1 MYIRTRLALWFMLI
15 LATMLG
21 AFSVTIYQITR
32 NSLLGEIDRDVRQR
46 AAAIA
51 LTARPPDGTT
61 GLYVP
66 DLDVFTAP
74 DTYLELLDARGAVVA
89 RSGNLGTRVLPLSRT
104 AMAADRVDEVRIGG
118 LVLMVYARPV
128 MTVAGIQG
136 YIVVARAPR
145 TVYEA
150 VDRLRSVLYPGA
162 ALALLLTGLAVWLLT
177 RQAMRPLEDLA
188 GTAAAIAAA
197 RDHTRRLAGPRS
209 SNEIGRLSMTINS
222 MLQALEDAY
231 RQLQTLNDLQRQF
244 LADVSHELRTP
255 LTIMLSSLDL
265 VEKVGASDP
274 DFQARTLA
282 DMRVEADRMARMVTQ
297 LLLLARTDAGAA
309 LAREPLLLVDVLTD
323 ICRQV
328 VPTEG
333 KATLTCQ
340 ELDSLEGAV
349 VLGNRDYL
357 TQLFLIL
364 LDNAFKYT
372 PAEGSVTVSA
382 ALHDES
388 AVVSVTDTGVGMS
401 TRDLPRIFERFYRGT
416 NAGGA
421 RGMGLGLA
429 IAQRLAEAHEGS
441 IVVQSKKGH
450 GSRFTVTLPLLNA
463 AGLREEAPLELSS
476 TVAPDGSVSEQAG
489 SSALTAHGASRA
501 RESAGTDSHPARD
514 GIG

>member
-21 AFSVTIYQITR
+21 AFSVTIYQVTR

-51 LTARPPDGTT
+51 LTARPLDGTT
-61 GLYVP
+61 GLRVP

-74 DTYLELLDARGAVVA
+74 DTYLEVLDTRGAVVA
-89 RSGNLGTRVLPLSRT
+89 RSGNLGTRVLPLSRA

-128 MTVAGIQG
+128 VTVAGIQG
-136 YIVVARAPR
+136 YVVVARAPR

-162 ALALLLTGLAVWLLT
+162 ILALLLAGLAVWLLT
-177 RQAMRPLEDLA
+177 RRAIRPLEDLA

-197 RDHTRRLAGPRS
+197 RDHTRRLAGPRT

-231 RQLQTLNDLQRQF
+231 LQLQTLNDLQRQF

-255 LTIMLSSLDL
+255 LTTMLSSLDL

-274 DFQARTLA
+274 DFQARALA

-323 ICRQV
+323 ICRQFA
-328 VPTEG
+328 PTEG
-333 KATLTCQ
+333 KATLTCH

-349 VLGNRDYL
+349 VMSNRDYL

-372 PAEGSVTVSA
+372 PADGSITISVTLQDET
-382 ALHDES
+382 AL
-388 AVVSVTDTGVGMS
+388 VSVADTGVGMS
-401 TRDLPRIFERFYRGT
+401 ARDLPRIFERFYRGA
-416 NAGGA
+416 NARGA

-429 IAQRLAEAHEGS
+429 IAQRLAEAHKGS
-441 IVVQSKKGH
+441 VMVQSKEGH
-450 GSRFTVTLPLLNA
+450 GSRFIVTLPLLNA
-463 AGLREEAPLELSS
+463 ASLREEAPVGPSFAM
-476 TVAPDGSVSEQAG
+476 TPDGADSEQAG
-489 SSALTAHGASRA
+489 SSAPRDHGASGA
-501 RESAGTDSHPARD
+501 RESAGIDGHPAWD
-514 GIG
+514 GKS